1 MDFQERLRQ
10 AVHRGLSRGVEQS
23 EQQKAKRLTH
33 EEIRGL
39 YSKYRLELSEHIEQ
53 CLKHLP
59 QHFPGFEVETVYGDR
74 GWGAAVHRDDS
85 VGGIRGRRTNLYS
98 RLEIAVKPV
107 TEHDVLDL
115 QAKGTIRNR
124 ETFRRHHFQAIS
136 EVDLARFKTL
146 VDQWILEFAELY
158 AATGD

>member
-1 MDFQERLRQ
+1 MDFQERLKQ

-23 EQQKAKRLTH
+23 EQEKAKRLTH
-33 EEIRGL
+33 EEVRGL

-59 QHFPGFEVETVYGDR
+59 VHFPGFQLETLYGDR

-85 VGGIRGRRTNLYS
+85 TGGIRGRRTNVYS
-98 RLEIAVKPV
+98 RLEIAVKPIAD
-107 TEHDVLDL
+107 HDVLDL

-124 ETFRRHHFQAIS
+124 ETFRRHHYQPIS
-136 EVDLARFKTL
+136 EVDLARFKGL
-146 VDQWILEFAELY
+146 VDQWALEFAELF